1 MRVVLIVLLLVGY
14 VYSFN
19 TSSLSKDFD
28 NDRIIRVIDL
38 TSSVVKEDIGIRA
51 NYLGA
56 DPTQFYHF
64 VLPSVFYDD
73 ISSMEA
79 FLKHKSKDAL
89 NIELAGFDQEQL
101 NVSL

>member
-1 MRVVLIVLLLVGY
+1 MRVLLIVLLIVGY
-14 VYSFN
+14 VYSLN
-19 TSSLSKDFD
+19 TSLLSKDFD

-56 DPTQFYHF
+56 NPTQFYHF
-64 VLPSVFYDD
+64 VLPSVLYND
-73 ISSMEA
+73 ISLMEA

-89 NIELAGFDQEQL
+89 KMELAGFDQEQL
-101 NVSL
+101 NVFL